1 LENVVCHV
9 YNHDIIRDCGCKR
22 KDIEWLVY
30 ESQFVSKEP
39 LMSSSRAREVL
50 GFRTEREYMEW
61 AMRYLIIK
69 KNKNNKIEIS

>member
-1 LENVVCHV
+1 
-9 YNHDIIRDCGCKR
+9 
-22 KDIEWLVY
+22 
-30 ESQFVSKEP
+30 
-39 LMSSSRAREVL
+39 MSSSRAREVL